1 MYRGRFVNK
10 LFKNIVLGSRIN
22 TGVHKKI
29 KKNTRIVKNSLV
41 KIVQNGNISMSKNIL
56 SGVAPQE
63 PIKGGLQVYE
73 KDN

>member
-1 MYRGRFVNK
+1 MHRGRFVNK